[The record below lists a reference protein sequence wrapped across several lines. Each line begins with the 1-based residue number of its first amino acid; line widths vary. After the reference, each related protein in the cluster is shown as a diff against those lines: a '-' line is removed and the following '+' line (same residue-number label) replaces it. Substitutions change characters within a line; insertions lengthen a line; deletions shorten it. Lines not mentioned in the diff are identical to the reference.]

1 MIATDICV
9 IGAGAAGLTAAI
21 RASQCGGQVLLV
33 DRMPKAGKKILAT
46 GGGRCNISNTTL
58 NAGNY
63 NTRSRELVGAC
74 LERLGSDDVTAFFR
88 SLGVFLREEEG
99 RLYPVTN
106 QASTVLT
113 ALEMKCESEYID
125 RAFGTTITKVTKT
138 SDGFM
143 LSSLL
148 DEIHCHQLVIA
159 TGGRTYP
166 ALGSDG
172 SGYALAESL
181 GHSLIAPIPTC
192 VPLMCRH
199 PLLHPCQGLK
209 LQAEVTVMQGDTAV
223 QTTSGDLLFTKYGLS
238 GTAILDISDGICEEL
253 HRNHQ
258 AGVWIEVDFAPFISI
273 DELEHELGS
282 RTKWPDNPELEV
294 NGIIPLR
301 LAAAFAAQ
309 PNRQGWVESIKHS
322 RFCIT
327 DTRGWNEAEF
337 TNGGVRCS
345 EVTRDLASRCCDD
358 LYLAG
363 EVLDVHGERG
373 GYNLAWA
380 WISGLIAGESCA
392 KSGKN
397 TGIM

>member
-1 MIATDICV
+1 MDICV
-9 IGAGAAGLTAAI
+9 IGAGAAGLAAAI
-21 RASQCGGQVLLV
+21 RASQCGGQVLLI
-33 DRMPKAGKKILAT
+33 DHMPRAGKKILAT
-46 GGGRCNISNTTL
+46 GGGRCNISNSTL

-63 NTRSRELVGAC
+63 NTRSRELVGCC

-88 SLGVFLREEEG
+88 SLGLFLREEEG

-113 ALEMKCESEYID
+113 ALEMACDLEYVD
-125 RAFGTTITKVTKT
+125 RAFNTTITKVTKT
-138 SDGFM
+138 PDGFM
-143 LSSLL
+143 LTSPES
-148 DEIHCHQLVIA
+148 EICCQQLVIA

-181 GHSLIAPIPTC
+181 GHSLITPIPTC

-209 LQAEVTVMQGDTAV
+209 LQAEVTVLNGDTAV
-223 QTTSGDLLFTKYGLS
+223 QSLSGDLLFTKYGLS
-238 GTAILDISDGICEEL
+238 GTAILDASDIVCEAL
-253 HRNHQ
+253 HRSRG
-258 AGVWIEVDFAPFISI
+258 AGIWLEVDFAPFISE
-273 DELEHELGS
+273 DELRHELNT
-282 RTKWPDNPELEV
+282 RAKWPESPELEV
-294 NGIIPLR
+294 NGIIPIR
-301 LAAAFAAQ
+301 LAAALATQ
-309 PNRQGWVESIKHS
+309 PNRPFWIDAIKHS
-322 RFCIT
+322 RFYIT

-337 TNGGVRCS
+337 TNGGVRCN
-345 EVTRDLASRCCDD
+345 EVTSDLASRCCDG

-380 WISGLIAGESCA
+380 WISGLIAGESCV

>member
-1 MIATDICV
+1 M

-21 RASQCGGQVLLV
+21 HASQCGGQVLLV
-33 DRMPKAGKKILAT
+33 DHMPRAGKKILAT
-46 GGGRCNISNTTL
+46 GGGRCNISHNTLTTSSY
-58 NAGNY
+58 NA
-63 NTRSRELVGAC
+63 RSRELVGCC
-74 LERLGSDDVTAFFR
+74 LEQYDADAVISFLR
-88 SLGVFLREEEG
+88 SLGLFLREEEG

-113 ALEMKCESEYID
+113 ALEMACDAEYVD
-125 RAFGTTITKVTKT
+125 RAFNTTITKVKKT
-138 SDGFM
+138 QDGFM
-143 LSSLL
+143 LTSPES
-148 DEIHCHQLVIA
+148 EICCQQLVIA

-181 GHSLIAPIPTC
+181 GHSLITPIPTC

-209 LQAEVTVMQGDTAV
+209 LQADVTVMHGDTAV
-223 QTTSGDLLFTKYGLS
+223 QSSSGDLLFTKYGLS
-238 GTAILDISDGICEEL
+238 GTAILDASDTVCEAL

-258 AGVWIEVDFAPFISI
+258 TGVWVEVDFAPFITE
-273 DELEHELGS
+273 DELQHELS
-282 RTKWPDNPELEV
+282 RRAKWPEAAELEV
-294 NGIIPLR
+294 NGIIPTR
-301 LAAAFAAQ
+301 LAAALAAL
-309 PNRQGWVESIKHS
+309 PNRPGWIEAIKHS

-345 EVTRDLASRCCDD
+345 EVDRNLASRCCDG

-373 GYNLAWA
+373 GFNLAWA